1 MIRIASPPMMMAKK
15 MENCDCAGPRIMKNK
30 TFNSKQSFNSIGNA
44 GFQIHP
50 QSPHEDN
57 FVNSS
62 GNNNKSIKDNI
73 TRIIMV
79 QDTKEG
85 FLREN
90 EEN

>member
-15 MENCDCAGPRIMKNK
+15 MENCDCAGPRIMKNNA
-30 TFNSKQSFNSIGNA
+30 FNNKQSFNSIGNTS
-44 GFQIHP
+44 FLIHP
-50 QSPHEDN
+50 QFPPEPNS
-57 FVNSS
+57 VNS
-62 GNNNKSIKDNI
+62 NDKSIKDNI

-79 QDTKEG
+79 QDTTEG